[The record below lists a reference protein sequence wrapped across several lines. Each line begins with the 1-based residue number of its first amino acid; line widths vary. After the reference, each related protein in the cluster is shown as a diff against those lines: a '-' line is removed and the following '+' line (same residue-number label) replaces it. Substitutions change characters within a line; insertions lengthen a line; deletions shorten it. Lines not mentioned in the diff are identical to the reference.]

1 MASRAFV
8 DCGAHFSLSP
18 TNMSAP
24 STPKRQETELER
36 ETRIF
41 DTTEVAINEAV
52 LAQAL
57 AAQVAE
63 QVRCARLRGEVMG
76 LGEAT
81 ACSTSIP
88 LSPQDFAKA
97 WKKIGSAKENKDW
110 NAMEQEVRNSISQSH
125 FYLSSHDL

>member
-24 STPKRQETELER
+24 STPKHQETELEH
-36 ETRIF
+36 ETCIF

-63 QVRCARLRGEVMG
+63 QV
-76 LGEAT
+76 
-81 ACSTSIP
+81 
-88 LSPQDFAKA
+88 
-97 WKKIGSAKENKDW
+97 
-110 NAMEQEVRNSISQSH
+110 
-125 FYLSSHDL
+125 